1 MLGFLGMALSEFFAD
16 RTRRNVAILALAQ
29 VLFHCTQSMAIATT
43 PLAALQM
50 LDDAKTWATVPIVL
64 AHVGLMTT
72 TLPAALLM
80 GRIGRRAGFTIG
92 ALIGIAG
99 GFVSFGA
106 VWVQSFPLLCLGGFL
121 QGAAAAFAWH
131 YRFAAT
137 DTASDDYKAKALS
150 LVMVGGV
157 VAGLVGPQTAKWAV
171 DMFNP
176 ILFAGVYLMTSLFSF
191 GMLLLV
197 QLVRIPNPVRTKTS
211 TSGRPIGEIARQPMF
226 VVAVL
231 SSMFGYAVMTLVM
244 SATPLAM
251 NGCGFGFSDS
261 ATVIQAHVIAMF
273 LPSFF
278 TGHLVTRFGVLP
290 IIAAGAVIEMLC
302 AVVNFMG
309 IGFANFLVANML
321 VGLGWNFCYVGGS
334 ALLTK
339 TYRPDEKA
347 KVQGT
352 HDFLVYATTA
362 TAAALSGTL
371 QAQAGWTVTNAA
383 SLPMLMVVLL
393 AVFWLRRVQRTTALP
408 NA

>member
-1 MLGFLGMALSEFFAD
+1 MLGFQGMALSEFFAD

-157 VAGLVGPQTAKWAV
+157 AAGLVGPQTAKWAV

-197 QLVRIPNPVRTKTS
+197 QLVRIPNPVRTATS
-211 TSGRPIGEIARQPMF
+211 SSGRPMSEIARQPMF

-393 AVFWLRRVQRTTALP
+393 AVFWLRRVQKTTTLP

>member
-1 MLGFLGMALSEFFAD
+1 MAVSEFLAD

-29 VLFHCTQSMAIATT
+29 VLFHSTQGMAIATT

-50 LDDAKTWATVPIVL
+50 LGDNKTWATVPIFL

-80 GRIGRRAGFTIG
+80 GRVGRRAGFTLG
-92 ALIGIAG
+92 AMIGIVG
-99 GFVSFGA
+99 GLVSFAA
-106 VWVQSFPLLCLGGFL
+106 VWVQSFALLCLGGFL
-121 QGAAAAFAWH
+121 QGAAASFAWH

-157 VAGLVGPQTAKWAV
+157 LAGLIGPQTAKWAV
-171 DMFNP
+171 GIFDP
-176 ILFAGVYLMTSLFSF
+176 VLFAGVYMMASVFAV

-197 QLVRIPNPVRTKTS
+197 QLVRIPNPVRTEGAS
-211 TSGRPIGEIARQPMF
+211 SGRPMSEIMRQPMF

-251 NGCGFGFSDS
+251 NGCGFGFADS

-278 TGHLVTRFGVLP
+278 TGHLINRFGVLP
-290 IIAAGAVIEMLC
+290 IIAAGAAIEMLC

-309 IGFANFLVANML
+309 IGFFNFLIANML

-334 ALLTK
+334 TLLTK
-339 TYRPDEKA
+339 SYRTEEKA

-352 HDFLVYATTA
+352 HDFLVYGTTA
-362 TAAALSGTL
+362 MAAALSGTL

-383 SLPMLMVVLL
+383 SLPMLAIVLG
-393 AVFWLRRVQRTTALP
+393 AVFWLSRMQKTA
-408 NA
+408 AAARQHEA

>member
-1 MLGFLGMALSEFFAD
+1 MAVSEFLAD

-29 VLFHCTQSMAIATT
+29 VLFHSTQGMAIATT

-50 LDDAKTWATVPIVL
+50 LGDNKTWATVPIFL

-80 GRIGRRAGFTIG
+80 GRVGRRAGFTLG
-92 ALIGIAG
+92 AMIGIVG
-99 GFVSFGA
+99 GLVSFAA
-106 VWVQSFPLLCLGGFL
+106 VWVQSFALLCLGGFL
-121 QGAAAAFAWH
+121 QGAAASFAWH

-157 VAGLVGPQTAKWAV
+157 LAGLIGPQTAKWAV
-171 DMFNP
+171 GIFDP
-176 ILFAGVYLMTSLFSF
+176 VLFAGVYMMASVFAV

-197 QLVRIPNPVRTKTS
+197 QLVRIPNPVRTEGAS
-211 TSGRPIGEIARQPMF
+211 SGRPMSEIMRQPMF

-251 NGCGFGFSDS
+251 NGCGFGFADS

-278 TGHLVTRFGVLP
+278 TGHLINRFGVLP
-290 IIAAGAVIEMLC
+290 IIAAGAAIEMLC

-309 IGFANFLVANML
+309 IGFFNFLIANML

-334 ALLTK
+334 TLLTK
-339 TYRPDEKA
+339 TYRTEEKA

-352 HDFLVYATTA
+352 HDFLVYGTTA
-362 TAAALSGTL
+362 MAAALSGTL

-383 SLPMLMVVLL
+383 SLPMLAIVLG
-393 AVFWLRRVQRTTALP
+393 AVFWLSRMQKTA
-408 NA
+408 AAARQHEA